1 MTRNDNVAVTAN
13 PNSHADNSS
22 NFIALLDFID
32 SNSNYE
38 EYEEFQESSMIDEDI
53 ELYRLNPNQTVNLL
67 QIWRESKKEIQS

>member
-53 ELYRLNPNQTVNLL
+53 ENG
-67 QIWRESKKEIQS
+67 